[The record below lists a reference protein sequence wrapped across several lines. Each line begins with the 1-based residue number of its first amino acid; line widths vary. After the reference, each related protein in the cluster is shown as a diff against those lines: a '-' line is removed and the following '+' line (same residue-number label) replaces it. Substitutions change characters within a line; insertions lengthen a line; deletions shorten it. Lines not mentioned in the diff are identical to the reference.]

1 MVELADTEDSR
12 GSPARQRAGNK
23 LGELRGGCRR
33 QREPAMPT
41 VSRAAE
47 GIGSAEGAE
56 TSGVS
61 PNDNPRRRAPG
72 TPQG

>member
-12 GSPARQRAGNK
+12 GSPARQRAGK
-23 LGELRGGCRR
+23 KPGELREGWGR
-33 QREPAMPT
+33 QREPVTPT
-41 VSRAAE
+41 VSQAAE

-56 TSGVS
+56 TSEVS